1 MTFFPTASTSEP
13 AMNDRMARVCLLT
26 ALGTAALVAL
36 AALWWVDPAGLH
48 LPLCQLHT
56 MTGLHCP
63 GCGAVRATH
72 ELLHGHLLSALHDN
86 ALWVAVL
93 PVGMYAGLSEWRRR
107 RWGRPLCG
115 DLSRRRWPLVVL
127 AVAAVLFF
135 VLRNVP
141 VYPFWL
147 LAPPR

>member
-1 MTFFPTASTSEP
+1 
-13 AMNDRMARVCLLT
+13 MNDRIARKCLLS
-26 ALGTAALVAL
+26 ALVAAASVAL

-72 ELLHGHLLSALHDN
+72 ELLHGHLLAALHDN
-86 ALWVAVL
+86 ALWVLVL

-107 RWGRPLCG
+107 RCGRPLWG

-141 VYPFWL
+141 VDPFRL
-147 LAPPR
+147 LAPPG